1 MGGEIT
7 DYSNLMIE
15 NRSIAEARMIQK
27 AINIEADAIIGIRF
41 VNSIAIGSSI
51 ESMVYGTAVKLQKS
65 ES

>member
-1 MGGEIT
+1 
-7 DYSNLMIE
+7 MIE